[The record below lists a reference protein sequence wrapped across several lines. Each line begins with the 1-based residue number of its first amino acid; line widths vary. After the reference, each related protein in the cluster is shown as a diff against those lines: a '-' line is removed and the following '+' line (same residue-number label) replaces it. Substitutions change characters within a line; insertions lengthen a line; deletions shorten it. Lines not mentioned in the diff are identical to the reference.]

1 MNTMKLQAQDLPAPT
16 TNRWWMALMGTALQ
30 MCIGTVYAWSYFQN
44 PLAQTYGWNNTQVA
58 WVFSTTIL
66 FLSLGAAVGGTK
78 LPIYG
83 PRKLAVLGIGLFGS
97 GYLLGALALSI
108 KSLPLLYLGYGVVG
122 GTGIGLAYV
131 PPVATVAKWFPDK
144 KGLATGM
151 VIMGFGL
158 GAMIMSKLVAPL
170 LLQVFDHDLPTVF
183 AVLGVL
189 FLLLATPIAWVLQDP
204 PSGGG
209 QSAGYGTGAGAGA
222 VQYPNTRAMLTSGRF
237 AKMWLVMFC
246 NTVAGIMFIS
256 FQSPMVQELWHRQ
269 DASLTPDQLATFG
282 ATLIALSALFNGV
295 GRFAWGSLSDKLGRI
310 TAFRIMLLS
319 QLGAFLT
326 LGFVQSPWVFGALV
340 CYILLCYGGGFGTIA
355 SFVSDTFGPKMMAT
369 AYGAILTTWGAAGI
383 VGPQLVAWLRDHS
396 PQNATHYAFN
406 VGAAFLLMG
415 FLVSVGWR
423 NSAKEA

>member
-1 MNTMKLQAQDLPAPT
+1 M
-16 TNRWWMALMGTALQ
+16 NRWWMALAGTALQ

-44 PLAQTYGWNNTQVA
+44 PLTQAYGWSNTEVA

-66 FLSLGAAVGGTK
+66 FLSLGAAVGGSK

-83 PRKLAVLGIGLFGS
+83 PRKLAVLGILLFGS
-97 GYLLGALALSI
+97 GYLMGALALYF
-108 KSLPLLYLGYGVVG
+108 KSLPFLYLGYGVIG

-158 GAMIMSKLVAPL
+158 GAMVMSKLVAPL
-170 LLQVFDHDLPTVF
+170 LLDAFEHSFPIVF

-204 PSGGG
+204 PSGGAYSG
-209 QSAGYGTGAGAGA
+209 GYGSGAGA
-222 VQYPNTRAMLTSGRF
+222 VQYPNVRSMLSSGRF
-237 AKMWLVMFC
+237 GMMWLVMFC
-246 NTVAGIMFIS
+246 NTVAGIMFIG

-269 DASLTPDQLATFG
+269 DPSLSPQQLATYG
-282 ATLIALSALFNGV
+282 ATLIAFSALFNGV

-319 QLGAFLT
+319 QFAAFLA

-340 CYILLCYGGGFGTIA
+340 CYILLCYGGGFGTIPA
-355 SFVSDTFGPKMMAT
+355 FVSDTFGARMMAT
-369 AYGAILTTWGAAGI
+369 AYGAILTTWGVAGI
-383 VGPQLVAWLRDHS
+383 VGPQLVAWLRDHY
-396 PQNATHYAFN
+396 PQDASAYAFH
-406 VGAAFLLMG
+406 VGAAFLLLG
-415 FLVSVGWR
+415 FLVSLGLR
-423 NSAKEA
+423 KTAATA